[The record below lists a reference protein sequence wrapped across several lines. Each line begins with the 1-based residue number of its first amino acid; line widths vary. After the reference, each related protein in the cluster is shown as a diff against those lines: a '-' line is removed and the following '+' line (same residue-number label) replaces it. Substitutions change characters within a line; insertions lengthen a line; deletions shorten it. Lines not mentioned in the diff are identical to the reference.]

1 MKFSALFFSILFG
14 LSCFLQAQNITN
26 PELKFNDQG
35 KFKIL
40 QFTDIHF
47 QYKSF
52 RSDSVLL
59 LIQAAIK
66 AENPDLVVLTGDVV
80 CTKNTKKAWLDFAK
94 TFNKTKVPWAVT
106 LGNHDIEGDLS
117 GKEIMETICD
127 LPYCVTEDGPE
138 NISGNGNYILKVKS
152 HSSAKTE
159 AVLYC
164 IDSHSGLNKKL
175 GLGTYDWI
183 KWDQINW
190 YREQSEKLTSEN
202 NGKPYPALAFFHIP
216 LPEYNEVLGK
226 ETTVGVKNEK
236 VCSPDINSGMYNA
249 FFESKDVMA
258 TFVGHDHVNNYIS
271 DLRGICMVYGQA
283 TGRETY
289 GGIPKGYRVI
299 ELYEGQRKF
308 DTWVREK
315 YECDRDNDIWEPINN
330 QEKKYFVTY
339 PDSFSEK

>member
-1 MKFSALFFSILFG
+1 MKRIALFFSILFG
-14 LSCFLQAQNITN
+14 VYSFSEAQNSKKS
-26 PELKFNDQG
+26 ELKFNDEG

-47 QYKSF
+47 KYNSF
-52 RSDSVLL
+52 RSDSALL
-59 LIQAAIK
+59 LMKAAVEEEK
-66 AENPDLVVLTGDVV
+66 PDLVVLTGDVV
-80 CTKNTKKAWLDFAK
+80 CSKNTKKAWLDLVQ
-94 TFNKTKVPWAVT
+94 TFIDAKVPWAVT
-106 LGNHDIEGDLS
+106 LGNHDIEGELS
-117 GKEIMETICD
+117 GKEIMETICN

-138 NISGNGNYILKVKS
+138 NISGNGNYVLKVKS
-152 HSSAKTE
+152 HSSAKTA

-164 IDSHSGLNKKL
+164 IDSHSGLKKEL

-183 KWDQINW
+183 KWDQVNW

-216 LPEYNEVLGK
+216 LPEYNEVWGAK
-226 ETTVGVKNEK
+226 TTVGVKNEK

-249 FFESKDVMA
+249 FLESKDVMA
-258 TFVGHDHVNNYIS
+258 TFVGHDHVNNYIG

-299 ELYEGQRKF
+299 ELYEGQRRF

-315 YECDRDNDIWEPINN
+315 YECDRDNDTWSPIYN

-339 PDSFSEK
+339 PNSF